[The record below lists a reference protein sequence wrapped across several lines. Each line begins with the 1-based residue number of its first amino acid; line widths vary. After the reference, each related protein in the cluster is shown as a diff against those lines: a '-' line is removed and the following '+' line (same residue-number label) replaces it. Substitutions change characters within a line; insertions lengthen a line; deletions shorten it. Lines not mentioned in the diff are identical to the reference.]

1 MRKEERYYDDFIR
14 STHHHTDLHQ
24 RSTSCWSPT
33 SLWGTKAFTLAKSTS
48 TQYFG
53 RSISWRWN
61 LHQALNRKWNFKVLS
76 PQLQPPAVPRSTAK
90 PSNSS
95 STKDSIDVWGYSTS
109 RPVTHDFNTCCV
121 GKNVSDTCLGFC
133 SLKNILDGTTGADP
147 STCEVNYWNYWN
159 QHQSI

>member
-1 MRKEERYYDDFIR
+1 M
-14 STHHHTDLHQ
+14 
-24 RSTSCWSPT
+24 
-33 SLWGTKAFTLAKSTS
+33 
-48 TQYFG
+48 
-53 RSISWRWN
+53 
-61 LHQALNRKWNFKVLS
+61 LS

-147 STCEVNYWNYWN
+147 STCEVNY
-159 QHQSI
+159 